1 MTALRYG
8 FLGGWRNRQQTVLAV
23 VSVALATVF
32 LSLAFVLSLSTP
44 GQAYLGERAMVG
56 GDIVVLPRAMV
67 GPGGNA
73 GDQDWAWQGWS
84 KDTPG
89 IYGDLFPDAF
99 DGRLVSTTSTPWLAI
114 ERAVAGIPGARF
126 YPDYQMPALL
136 HLGDK
141 TILATIRARAP
152 ELDARL
158 GMDRY
163 VQAGRALSA
172 ADDGQPNALIDGFR
186 LNIDAPVASTFV
198 YDRFNKDWAF
208 LDRGWP
214 MVVPEPAPA
223 TGASISIELPRVI
236 TANGQFTFDYASPLP
251 ANLNVVGQYRIDTG
265 VWDWTNHK
273 LLSQGYELSGRDV
286 RPIPDPFVREPA
298 VWTSP
303 QFFVTMDTFRVLAAR
318 AGWNEP
324 EPVDGAIL
332 LADTTLS
339 RQIAQGL
346 QVQFP
351 AATVITLTDLL
362 GQVDVGPEPMAATP
376 ADDVLSNRTTGA
388 QYAQAAAVPPSWVKW
403 VVTVLAYVIGGL
415 LFTANLWLVLSR
427 RFREVTVLRA
437 LGAAR
442 GQTFVLLTTEV
453 IFAAV
458 VGALAGWLVVVP
470 LLMLQLGTS
479 GALMG
484 QLWATVGRLLAAAE
498 VLAVA
503 MALPAALALSLRA
516 TQVPPAEVI
525 RRG

>member
-8 FLGGWRNRQQTVLAV
+8 FLGGWRNRQQTTLAV

-32 LSLAFVLSLSTP
+32 LSFAFVLSLSAP
-44 GQAYLGERAMVG
+44 GRAYLGERAMVG

-73 GDQDWAWQGWS
+73 GDHEWAWQDWS

-99 DGRLVSTTSTPWLAI
+99 DGRLVSVTSTPWSAI
-114 ERAVAGIPGARF
+114 ERAVAGIPGAAF

-136 HLGDK
+136 HLEDK
-141 TILATIRARAP
+141 TILATIRARDP

-158 GMDRY
+158 HIDRY
-163 VQAGRALSA
+163 VQAGRVLNA

-186 LNIDAPVASTFV
+186 LNVDAPVASTFA
-198 YDRFNKDWAF
+198 YDRFNGDWVF
-208 LDRGWP
+208 LDRGWR
-214 MVVPEPAPA
+214 MVVPGPAPA
-223 TGASISIELPRVI
+223 TSTTISVELPRVI
-236 TANGQFTFDYASPLP
+236 TANGQTAFDYSSPLP
-251 ANLNVVGQYRIDTG
+251 LSLNVVGQYRISTG

-273 LLSQGYELSGRDV
+273 LLSQGYELSARDA

-303 QFFVTMDTFRVLAAR
+303 QIFITVDTFRALVTQ

-324 EPVDGAIL
+324 EPMDGAIL
-332 LADTTLS
+332 LADTAQS
-339 RQIAQGL
+339 RKIAQGL

-351 AATVITLTDLL
+351 AATVLTIADLL
-362 GQVDVGPEPMAATP
+362 NQVDVGPEPMAATP
-376 ADDVLSNRTTGA
+376 VADTLANRAMPA
-388 QYAQAAAVPPSWVKW
+388 QYPQTTPAPPSWVKW

-427 RFREVTVLRA
+427 RFKEVTVLRA

-470 LLMLQLGTS
+470 LVMLQVGTS
-479 GALMG
+479 GVPIG
-484 QLWATVGRLLAAAE
+484 QLWATMGKLFAAAE
-498 VLAVA
+498 LLAMAV
-503 MALPAALALSLRA
+503 ALPAALALSLRA